1 MSYINQVVMNTLL
14 NATNSRSL
22 NNRNSLNDTS
32 DNFNKVLSNTLG
44 GLVLSSNTCS
54 SCNNNSSLN
63 IMDTLLGSINYN
75 KLNSNQMVNIQNSF
89 DDDKITN
96 NKMDQAIKLLNE
108 QLGKKYVW
116 GSTGPDSF
124 DCSGLVQYVYKEAL
138 GKDIPRVSYEQGEFG
153 KVIDRKDLKVGDL
166 VFFDTMKK
174 DRISHVGMY
183 IGNNEFIHASN
194 PKEGVKKSTLA
205 GFYEKTYKGARRP

>member
-1 MSYINQVVMNTLL
+1 MSYINQIVINTLL

-22 NNRNSLNDTS
+22 NNRASLNNTS
-32 DNFNKVLSNTLG
+32 ENFNQVLSNTLG

-54 SCNNNSSLN
+54 LCNNNSSIS

-75 KLNSNQMVNIQNSF
+75 KLNSNQIVNIQNSF
-89 DDDKITN
+89 TDDSRTN
-96 NKMDQAIKLLNE
+96 NKMDQAINLLNE

-153 KVIDRKDLKVGDL
+153 KAIEKKDLQIGDL

-174 DRISHVGMY
+174 GRISHVGMY

-194 PKEGVKKSTLA
+194 PKEGVKKSTLT